1 MVNTQNL
8 TPEQK
13 IHVDVMLAIAKSV
26 ADTPMVLKGGTA
38 LLLIYQ
44 LDRFSEDLDFDS
56 SKKMRL
62 ESRIQEAVSTYVKV
76 KSIDLLKDT
85 DTVSRYRLVYETP
98 CGIQR
103 LKIETSLR
111 SNPTESHIIDGIRVY
126 PIQTLIQQKLNA
138 LENRTRARDLY
149 DVSFLARKYPN
160 LFTNSGLVRLQGIL
174 KDLDALERRFMPDFE
189 EDSILGKEDVA
200 KLVISL
206 QESSKQIE
214 AALSSVN
221 IKR

>member
-98 CGIQR
+98 C
-103 LKIETSLR
+103 
-111 SNPTESHIIDGIRVY
+111 GIRVY